1 MTSHSAIPAA
11 LALAAT
17 LALGAC
23 GGGSNDTTELQTAPA
38 VTASEAGSVPTSA
51 MSSPEALVSFQ
62 QGLAVDDRIEPL
74 SLQQLLPPLSDTT
87 EPVSVGGG

>member
-1 MTSHSAIPAA
+1 MTSHSSMTAA
-11 LALAAT
+11 LALGAT

-23 GGGSNDTTELQTAPA
+23 GGGSDAPAVQGGPA
-38 VTASEAGSVPTSA
+38 VTASDAGSVPASA
-51 MSSPEALVSFQ
+51 MASPEALVSFQ
-62 QGLAVDDRIEPL
+62 QSLAVDDRIEPL

>member
-1 MTSHSAIPAA
+1 MTSNPSMTAA
-11 LALAAT
+11 LALAGT

-23 GGGSNDTTELQTAPA
+23 GGGSDTPPLQAAPA
-38 VTASEAGSVPTSA
+38 VVASDPDSVPATA
-51 MSSPEALVSFQ
+51 MASPEALVSFQ

-87 EPVSVGGG
+87 EPMAVGG

>member
-1 MTSHSAIPAA
+1 MTSRTFTAPALSLAVVFA
-11 LALAAT
+11 LA
-17 LALGAC
+17 AC
-23 GGGSNDTTELQTAPA
+23 GGGSDTQETAF
-38 VTASEAGSVPTSA
+38 EAGSVPASA
-51 MSSPEALVSFQ
+51 MASPEALIGFQ

>member
-1 MTSHSAIPAA
+1 MTSLPSMSAV
-11 LALAAT
+11 LVLGAT

-23 GGGSNDTTELQTAPA
+23 GGGSDTPVVQAAPA
-38 VTASEAGSVPTSA
+38 VTADTGSVPTSA
-51 MSSPEALVSFQ
+51 MASPEALVSFQ

-87 EPVSVGGG
+87 EPMAVGG

>member
-1 MTSHSAIPAA
+1 MTSHSSMAAA
-11 LALAAT
+11 LALGAT

-23 GGGSNDTTELQTAPA
+23 GGGSDTPEVQAAPA
-38 VTASEAGSVPTSA
+38 VTASDAGSVPASA
-51 MSSPEALVSFQ
+51 MASPEALVSFQ